1 MKFNNCI
8 GYAFVIALI
17 IVTLFIIVK
26 RIKEQNEMLTN
37 IDDQLDNKVFY
48 TTTVDDY
55 NKYINNPSNTF
66 ETSVL
71 NNKDVNEGK
80 LGKSKVT
87 ENIETKPMFKDSKRG
102 LMESGSDIMLPT
114 KQDIEDRNKKIN
126 EKNKA
131 NCNNHMMDYYKTQFK
146 NILRK
151 DDDNYFIDLGDID
164 GSLRFSDQSHACG
177 IPQFP
182 PPFKLSGNEKILK
195 KRMNGTYRKSTPYM
209 GGFNGENNGFT
220 CVNENVGK
228 FLECRGN
235 NGCVLQ
241 KK

>member
-1 MKFNNCI
+1 MKITNCI
-8 GYAFVIALI
+8 GYAFVIAII
-17 IVTLFIIVK
+17 IVALFIITK

-37 IDDQLDNKVFY
+37 IDDQLDNKVLY
-48 TTTVDDY
+48 TTSIDEY
-55 NKYINNPSNTF
+55 NKFINDPSKTF
-66 ETSVL
+66 EIDVL
-71 NNKDVNEGK
+71 NNNDLNSGK
-80 LGKSKVT
+80 QAKSKVS
-87 ENIETKPMFKDSKRG
+87 ENLKTKPMFQDNVKG
-102 LMESGSDIMLPT
+102 LIESGSDIILPSQEDI
-114 KQDIEDRNKKIN
+114 KKRNQDQNY
-126 EKNKA
+126 KNK
-131 NCNNHMMDYYKTQFK
+131 NEHIMDYYKRQLN

-151 DDDNYFIDLGDID
+151 DDDNYFIDLGDLD
-164 GSLRFSDQSHACG
+164 GSLRYSDQSHACG